1 MHLSMLTPWVGGG
14 GRERGGDLTF
24 LQKKFQM
31 PLPQDKIPHP
41 QNEIL
46 FLKYLVSGALYTSG
60 DREMTQIHFGGII

>member
-1 MHLSMLTPWVGGG
+1 MHLSMLTPRVGGSG
-14 GRERGGDLTF
+14 KGWGFDIFTE
-24 LQKKFQM
+24 KM

-46 FLKYLVSGALYTSG
+46 FLKCLVSGALYTSG